1 LLPLFDCFSALLVT
15 FTAYLHILQIH
26 HECPVCPYSTLIPH
40 TPKQHK
46 TDVFFFPSR
55 FVSESKWGADGRSG
69 GTAIAPTLR
78 FVFNTQTRRL
88 LGDMNDVAVASK
100 RGHELGGGGKRRRVS
115 ASARDGDGD
124 GDASDGNDARMD
136 DTSIAQH
143 FPGLR
148 FAISRLPPGGVGSA
162 AVAADVYDAS
172 AAARET
178 RRVLEELA
186 EKSKSG
192 NGESGSD
199 RDSRNESFAALRDAT
214 RRVRPLV
221 ATTAGGDTEVRSLSL
236 DTDAEVWKQV
246 LVEVLGCGDESRD
259 GAEVAFPG
267 KISQNS
273 IHKIEKSRND
283 AGFALR
289 RRFGGFDDADWDGK
303 KVPTNCPVV
312 TGLLETSLA
321 QTPFFEMTHPE
332 GALNVRSYATKRDDA
347 KRSERDLRDENGLV
361 STSESGVES
370 SASVSLELCL
380 NRNDVCVSLGVSTLD
395 CVFTTLAAAAAAGCD
410 GDGGDDR
417 DGSPR
422 LDTHTRE
429 GDDSDPRLDT
439 MNRSYHDD
447 DTNTRGALRRWT
459 VFKREDSHV
468 LSRWLALRGGG
479 CLDTPCLAF
488 ELQRET
494 KETAAALAAAARAAR
509 AMCSAYPTD
518 TDLADEH
525 AEAVLLAD
533 EARGAAERAA
543 AAAFDAVRLVS
554 PKETASALRRRDTA
568 HVLDTTALEDLRRD
582 VGVTPGWVVTQ
593 KMGETFFVPAGCPRF
608 AVAITPHV
616 AARWF
621 FLSPASV
628 SSALRATNAQRFL
641 PTGHA
646 ERGDPLGVRAAVTFA
661 AHLMEKE
668 LGAQIVTKENENGTA
683 PLVGTSGNGFGK
695 QPAEGREENRVE
707 NPNVA

>member
-1 LLPLFDCFSALLVT
+1 
-15 FTAYLHILQIH
+15 
-26 HECPVCPYSTLIPH
+26 
-40 TPKQHK
+40 
-46 TDVFFFPSR
+46 
-55 FVSESKWGADGRSG
+55 
-69 GTAIAPTLR
+69 
-78 FVFNTQTRRL
+78 
-88 LGDMNDVAVASK
+88 
-100 RGHELGGGGKRRRVS
+100 
-115 ASARDGDGD
+115 
-124 GDASDGNDARMD
+124 
-136 DTSIAQH
+136 
-143 FPGLR
+143 
-148 FAISRLPPGGVGSA
+148 
-162 AVAADVYDAS
+162 
-172 AAARET
+172 
-178 RRVLEELA
+178 
-186 EKSKSG
+186 
-192 NGESGSD
+192 
-199 RDSRNESFAALRDAT
+199 
-214 RRVRPLV
+214 
-221 ATTAGGDTEVRSLSL
+221 
-236 DTDAEVWKQV
+236 
-246 LVEVLGCGDESRD
+246 
-259 GAEVAFPG
+259 
-267 KISQNS
+267 
-273 IHKIEKSRND
+273 
-283 AGFALR
+283 
-289 RRFGGFDDADWDGK
+289 
-303 KVPTNCPVV
+303 
-312 TGLLETSLA
+312 
-321 QTPFFEMTHPE
+321 
-332 GALNVRSYATKRDDA
+332 
-347 KRSERDLRDENGLV
+347 
-361 STSESGVES
+361 
-370 SASVSLELCL
+370 
-380 NRNDVCVSLGVSTLD
+380 VSTLD